1 MALPEAVM
9 LASPSVVVGGTV
21 RITVDGFA
29 PGVTVRLVVASDP
42 QVLGS
47 GVAAADGL
55 VSVSGVVPLDLS
67 PGWHTLAVIDENGV
81 GFRQAITVSAPV
93 LPATGGVPV
102 SPVVPLLLVVV
113 GVLAAAGPRRRA

>member
-1 MALPEAVM
+1 M
-9 LASPSVVVGGTV
+9 